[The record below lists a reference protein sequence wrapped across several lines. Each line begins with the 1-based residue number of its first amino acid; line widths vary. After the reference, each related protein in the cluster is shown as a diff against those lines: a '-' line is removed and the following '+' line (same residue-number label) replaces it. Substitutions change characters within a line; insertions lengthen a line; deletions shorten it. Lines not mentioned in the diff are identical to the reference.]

1 MRNMSRDLSHTIR
14 RSVERP
20 DAAPPWLVTHD
31 GHAADPGR
39 LVWQATG
46 LPLPGG
52 LLREALTTYRH
63 AQPTPRHIAR
73 C

>member
-20 DAAPPWLVTHD
+20 DAAPSWPVTPCCHVT
-31 GHAADPGR
+31 DPGR

-63 AQPTPRHIAR
+63 AHPTPRHIAR